1 MHKKEKKQH
10 VFQRHLNK
18 SRKDDNY
25 QKLKTITT
33 IHPQLDDREIKAVQ
47 KAIEE
52 VSGQRKKKHVSDM
65 QADEH

>member
-10 VFQRHLNK
+10 VFQKHLNK
-18 SRKDDNY
+18 NRKEDNY

-33 IHPQLDDREIKAVQ
+33 IHPQLDDRETKAVQ

-52 VSGQRKKKHVSDM
+52 VSAIEEEVPDTGKK
-65 QADEH
+65 E